1 MKTFLEITAA
11 DLYQRFNGD
20 FSHVTVVF
28 PNKRASLFLN
38 AHLATLSAQPLW
50 SPRYQS
56 ISELL
61 HNLSPLQ
68 TADPILLVCE
78 LHKAYQQVTGQQETL
93 DDFYF
98 WGETLLADFDDIDK
112 NLVDA
117 QRLFLGLGE
126 LNRLTNTDDE
136 FLNPEQANAL
146 KEFFQ
151 NFDIDHRTQL
161 KERFQHIWDSL
172 SDIYNTYRQR
182 LIQQGLASEGMICRN
197 VAEHLDNEDTSS
209 MFPTDQTYVFVGF
222 NVLNQ
227 TEHKLFRH
235 LHDRGKALF
244 YWDYDVAYTERT
256 HHEAGEFI
264 GRNLRDF
271 PNALDKQWFDNLRQ
285 PKQITIMQASTENA
299 QARYLPQWIGQNL
312 TPVEQET
319 AVVLCNETL
328 LPAVMHSLPD
338 NVGNLNI
345 TMGFPLTATQAY
357 AHASGATEAIPLT
370 PPTDSPLETEAAY
383 RIRMIDNRLQTLTDS
398 GTLNLSPTT
407 LQRLRQRIM
416 QSTSIPFH
424 GEPAIGLQVMGVLE
438 TRNLDFR
445 HLIMLSVNEG
455 LMPKADN
462 SASVVPYSLRKA
474 FGMTTIDHQ
483 TAVYAYYFYRL
494 LQRSERVTLLYNSGE
509 SGMNSH
515 EMSRFVLQLLM
526 ESNYPISTVTL
537 TTAQSPLPSND
548 IVIPK
553 TPAIVQRLHDTFN
566 RRHNPHATLSPTAL
580 NCYLHCPVEFHY
592 KYIARL
598 QEPDNSK
605 DNQFTTFGTLFHK
618 AAQLLYETPTPDKSG
633 IIDACI
639 ERAFQTEQ
647 QPNDL
652 LLHAILRKYLQMLT
666 HADNNSKPF
675 TYVASEQPH
684 YMSVSLP
691 HIELD
696 AMVGGTI
703 DRMDRKGDMLRVID
717 YKTGISHGDV
727 PDMESLFDLD
737 YKQRHAHAFQTFI
750 YASAMCEETTDSV
763 SPTLLYLRKLPQTY
777 TEPIISIAKEP
788 VIDFHKHKAA
798 FDRLLATLL
807 QEIFDPDIPFRN
819 TSLTDHCDTCPYC
832 ELCGRTRP

>member
-1 MKTFLEITAA
+1 MKTFLETIAA
-11 DLYQRFNGD
+11 DLSQRLDGD

-38 AHLATLSAQPLW
+38 AHLAALSTRPLW
-50 SPRYQS
+50 SPHYQS

-61 HNLSPLQ
+61 HKLSPLQ

-78 LHKAYQQVTGQQETL
+78 LHKAYQQVTGQQESL

-117 QRLFLGLGE
+117 QRLFLGLSE

-136 FLNPEQANAL
+136 FLDPEQMKAL

-172 SDIYNTYRQR
+172 SDIYSTYRQR
-182 LIQQGLASEGMICRN
+182 LFQQGLASEGMICRD
-197 VAEHLDNEDTSS
+197 VAERLDGEDSS
-209 MFPTDQTYVFVGF
+209 TMFPAGHTYVFVGF

-235 LHDRGKALF
+235 LHDRGMALF
-244 YWDYDVAYTERT
+244 YWDYDVAYTERAR
-256 HHEAGEFI
+256 HEAGEFI

-271 PNALDKQWFDNLRQ
+271 PNALDSQWFDNLRQ
-285 PKQITIMQASTENA
+285 PKQITVMQASTENA
-299 QARYLPQWIGQNL
+299 QARYLPQWIGHNL

-319 AVVLCNETL
+319 AVVLCNEAL
-328 LPAVMHSLPD
+328 LPAVMRSLPD
-338 NVGNLNI
+338 NVNNLNI
-345 TMGFPLTATQAY
+345 TMGYPLTATQAY
-357 AHASGATEAIPLT
+357 ARACAATEAIPLT
-370 PPTDSPLETEAAY
+370 PPADSPLEIEAAY

-398 GTLNLSPTT
+398 GILTLTPTT

-455 LMPKADN
+455 LMPKTDN
-462 SASVVPYSLRKA
+462 STSVVPYSLRKA

-526 ESNYPISTVTL
+526 ESNHPISTVTL
-537 TTAQSPLPSND
+537 TTAQSSLPSGD
-548 IVIPK
+548 IVVPK
-553 TPAIVQRLHDTFN
+553 TSAIMQRLHATFN
-566 RRHNPHATLSPTAL
+566 RRHNPHAILSPTAL

-592 KYIARL
+592 KYVARL
-598 QEPDNSK
+598 QEPDSSK

-618 AAQLLYETPTPDKSG
+618 AAQLLYETPVPDKTNV
-633 IIDACI
+633 IDSCI

-647 QPNDL
+647 LDNDL
-652 LLHAILRKYLQMLT
+652 LLHAILRKYLQMLL
-666 HADNNSKPF
+666 HADNNAKPF

-684 YMSVSLP
+684 YMPISLP
-691 HIELD
+691 HIGLD

-703 DRMDRKGDMLRVID
+703 DRMDRKGDTLRIID
-717 YKTGISHGDV
+717 YKTGSSHGDV

-737 YKQRHAHAFQTFI
+737 NRQRHAHAFQTFV
-750 YASAMCEETTDSV
+750 YASAMCEETPGPV
-763 SPTLLYLRKLPQTY
+763 APALLYLRKLPQTY
-777 TEPIISIAKEP
+777 TDSIINMAKEP
-788 VIDFHKHKAA
+788 VTDFHKHKNA
-798 FDRLLATLL
+798 FDKLLTALL
-807 QEIFDPDIPFRN
+807 QDIFNPDIPFRS
-819 TSLTDHCDTCPYC
+819 TTLTNHCDTCPYC
-832 ELCGRTRP
+832 ELCGKTRP